1 MTSEDSAWMR
11 LVRFS
16 FRLLYNE
23 FAWTYGPVSWLASL
37 GQWQAWMAA
46 AIPYL
51 TVRTDRPTDVL
62 EINHGPGHMLLGL
75 HRRGYRAVGLDLSP
89 SMGRQ
94 AQRRLHRGRA
104 AVPLVRADVQ
114 AIPFPEM
121 AFDHVLSTFPSE
133 FITWPETLQ
142 NIHRVLRAEGRL
154 VVIPLARFSGEGLP
168 VRLLEWAYAITG
180 QRPPALEETT
190 NHPFWQALEGY
201 GFKVSIEQV
210 TLARSTVTVV
220 IATKLL

>member
-1 MTSEDSAWMR
+1 
-11 LVRFS
+11 
-16 FRLLYNE
+16 
-23 FAWTYGPVSWLASL
+23 
-37 GQWQAWMAA
+37 
-46 AIPYL
+46 
-51 TVRTDRPTDVL
+51 
-62 EINHGPGHMLLGL
+62 
-75 HRRGYRAVGLDLSP
+75 
-89 SMGRQ
+89 MGRQ

-133 FITWPETLQ
+133 FITWPATLQ